1 MSGCEQLVTWVN
13 GVLKRDVV
21 DNSGDFDWTDAWRSG
36 QMYIDIVAHFRPDLI
51 QGQSFPDN
59 GKEACFAIFD
69 IINEKLNLA
78 ILGHEV

>member
-51 QGQSFPDN
+51 QGHSFPDN